1 MAAGGA
7 ARLTQGGDKMLE
19 AEGIETSLSLACGLE
34 HNFVTIWAALSTGG
48 MKALVLPPVPGM
60 LTVATDLDD
69 CGSGQAAAHPL
80 AMRSDVTGWKLSFLP
95 ATNCQDWNDFL
106 ARKAQQANAA

>member
-1 MAAGGA
+1 MTAAGGA

-60 LTVATDLDD
+60 LTVAADLDD
-69 CGSGQAAAHPL
+69 CRVGQAAAHAPG
-80 AMRSDVTGWKLSFLP
+80 MRSDVTGWKLSRRP
-95 ATNCQDWNDFL
+95 APTGQDWNDAL
-106 ARKAQQANAA
+106 RGRISA